1 MQLRYD
7 YYIQQIRGNQM
18 KTISTF
24 FIAMLLI
31 ASNALADGENNYLKA
46 SYSAYSTNDS
56 NIVLAGG
63 LSDESLYTATNLN
76 IAEGTSETFQLE
88 VDNKTELLDV
98 QMNTTARLVYYFT
111 NKKVTIYEFG
121 ATTAL
126 RTISIDNDSPFFG
139 VSSDGMKIYSYDNK
153 QDYVSIF
160 DATNGE
166 RLDRFFVNSF
176 ADNYKL
182 GFFNSDKDE
191 FWLKNGTELYVW
203 SIEQKTQVGNI
214 TIPDKSKN
222 FKFVNYGNNL
232 VYSVEGE
239 LVLTKS
245 SDGDKIYSKD
255 FELSDIDS
263 YDFSPNMNY
272 VVVSDFST
280 FIVYDLIE
288 HEIKVDSRNPNVVD
302 QNLPFYLYANND
314 FSKVVARE
322 DVNLYCS
329 RSLESPI
336 TDYTYYI
343 YNAENHNKIVSAPFG
358 HIPRPENAIVS
369 KDSKLLLL
377 SGENLYGHITNALV
391 DSEENFIKYINV
403 GGYPVT
409 FLEDNNRIA
418 FMEGGK
424 FKVYNI
430 ETEQYEREFETGVL
444 DYSEVYYFANGDG
457 RLVITNDVEI
467 IVYDYTTFN
476 ILYTFNYSQLG
487 IEPTD
492 ISFDNNST
500 INVYSLKRIHKF
512 NAYTGES
519 SDTPITN
526 MDPTNK
532 LVDVSISG
540 RYLLF
545 KKESNEFMVYD
556 SEMKNELYSK
566 DLSGIGHDIKTL
578 SAGFYGNHEI
588 MWIRFENNPIDR
600 DPVVV
605 IYDFVAD
612 KTEEMFGD
620 QEPIISNDGSLYYSH
635 YCPTKYEIGTIRD
648 PQTSVE
654 TTTAITG
661 SVYPNPASDFIK
673 LDLNASS
680 LNSSVEIYDAYG
692 KQVMSVIYTGEDI
705 DISILTAGVYFVK
718 TGARTHK
725 FVKM

>member
-1 MQLRYD
+1 
-7 YYIQQIRGNQM
+7 
-18 KTISTF
+18 
-24 FIAMLLI
+24 
-31 ASNALADGENNYLKA
+31 
-46 SYSAYSTNDS
+46 
-56 NIVLAGG
+56 VLAGG

-98 QMNTTARLVYYFT
+98 QMNTAARLVYYFT
-111 NKKVTIYEFG
+111 TKKVTIYEFG

-126 RTISIDNDSPFFG
+126 RTITIDNESPYFG
-139 VSSDGMKIYSYDNK
+139 VSSDGTKIYSYNNK

-191 FWLKNGTELYVW
+191 FYLRNGAELYVW
-203 SIEQKTQVGNI
+203 SIELKAQVGKIIVPNS
-214 TIPDKSKN
+214 SKN
-222 FKFVNYGNNL
+222 FKFINYGNIL
-232 VYSVEGE
+232 VYTNDEE

-255 FELSDIDS
+255 FGLGDIDS
-263 YDFSPNMNY
+263 YEFSPNMSY
-272 VVVSDFST
+272 VIVSDFNS
-280 FIVYDLIE
+280 FLVYDMLN
-288 HEIKVDSRNPNVVD
+288 HKTLVDSKNSNAEEKSI
-302 QNLPFYLYANND
+302 PFYLHVNND

-336 TDYTYYI
+336 NDYTYYI
-343 YNAENHNKIVSAPFG
+343 YNAENRNKIVSAPFG
-358 HIPRPENAIVS
+358 FIPRPEEAIVS

-377 SGENLYGHITNALV
+377 SGKNLYEYITNALV
-391 DSEENFIKYINV
+391 DSEENFIKYVNV
-403 GGYPVT
+403 DATPVT

-444 DYSEVYYFANGDG
+444 DYNKVYYFANGDG

-467 IVYDYTTFN
+467 RVYDYATFN

-500 INVYSLKRIHKF
+500 ISVYSLKRLHKF
-512 NAYTGES
+512 NAYTGEK

-526 MDPTNK
+526 MDTANK

-540 RYLLF
+540 RFLLF
-545 KKESNEFMVYD
+545 RTEDNEFIVYD
-556 SEMKNELYSK
+556 NTL
-566 DLSGIGHDIKTL
+566 KTEVHKEKPDFVSDWMEYL
-578 SAGFYGNHEI
+578 SAGFFGNHEI
-588 MWIRFENNPIDR
+588 MWIRYKASPTFT
-600 DPVVV
+600 DPSVG

-620 QEPIISNDGSLYYSH
+620 KEPIISNDGSLYYSL
-635 YCPTKYEIGTIRD
+635 YCPMKYEIGAIRD
-648 PQTSVE
+648 PQSSVE

-661 SVYPNPASDFIK
+661 GVYPNPASDFIK
-673 LDLNASS
+673 LDMSASAM
-680 LNSSVEIYDAYG
+680 NSSIEIYDAFG
-692 KQVMSVIYTGEDI
+692 KQVMSIIYTGEDI
-705 DISILTAGVYFVK
+705 DISKLTAGVYFVK
-718 TGARTHK
+718 VGARTHK